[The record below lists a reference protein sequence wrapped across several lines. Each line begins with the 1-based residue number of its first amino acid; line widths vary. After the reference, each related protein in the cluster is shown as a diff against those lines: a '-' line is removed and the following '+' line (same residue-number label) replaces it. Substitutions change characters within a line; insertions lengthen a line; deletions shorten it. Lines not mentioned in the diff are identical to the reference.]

1 MLFAEVVGV
10 WLENRSQLA
19 EYGGAV
25 LVRVSK
31 GGYGYP
37 TTGGLAAEPGVHPVK
52 NTMRA
57 MTSSRGSY
65 RDRHG
70 RGLRRDIV
78 TGVTGDN
85 RLATFG
91 QLVSGTCEYLKSAW
105 PDDLAQLRW
114 RIVDAPAIKDSTEE
128 VARWKAD
135 KERFEITIYRL
146 PIERL
151 GHPRRPDALDERMH
165 IEQYVF
171 AAVGELIDRDPW
183 SLIPENQRDDD

>member
-1 MLFAEVVGV
+1 VRF
-10 WLENRSQLA
+10 
-19 EYGGAV
+19 EYRGELTQYRCAV
-25 LVRVSK
+25 FVRVSE

-78 TGVTGDN
+78 TGTTGDN
-85 RLATFG
+85 RLASFG
-91 QLVSGTCEYLKSAW
+91 QLVSGTCEYLKAAW
-105 PDDLAQLRW
+105 PEELSRLRW
-114 RIVDAPAIKDSTEE
+114 RIVDAPAIKDSSEE
-128 VARWKAD
+128 VARWRAD
-135 KERFEITIYRL
+135 KDRFEIIIYRL

-151 GHPRRPDALDERMH
+151 GHPRRPDVLDERMH
-165 IEQYVF
+165 IEQHVF

-183 SLIPENQRDDD
+183 SLIPEGFEDED

>member
-1 MLFAEVVGV
+1 
-10 WLENRSQLA
+10 
-19 EYGGAV
+19 
-25 LVRVSK
+25 
-31 GGYGYP
+31 
-37 TTGGLAAEPGVHPVK
+37 
-52 NTMRA
+52 
-57 MTSSRGSY
+57 MTESRGSY

-78 TGVTGDN
+78 GGAFRLGDN
-85 RLATFG
+85 RLASFG
-91 QLVSGTCEYLKSAW
+91 QIVAGTCEYLQAAW

-114 RIVDAPAIKDSTEE
+114 RIVDAPSIKESTDE
-128 VARWKAD
+128 VARWKVD
-135 KERFEITIYRL
+135 KDRFEITIYRL

-183 SLIPENQRDDD
+183 SLIPERYRDLDD

>member
-1 MLFAEVVGV
+1 VFVTEVIGV
-10 WLENRSQLA
+10 RF
-19 EYGGAV
+19 EYRGELTQYRCAV
-25 LVRVSK
+25 FVRVSE

-78 TGVTGDN
+78 TGTTGDN
-85 RLATFG
+85 RLASFG
-91 QLVSGTCEYLKSAW
+91 QLVSGTCEYLKAAW
-105 PDDLAQLRW
+105 PEELSRLRW
-114 RIVDAPAIKDSTEE
+114 RIVDAPAIKDSSEE
-128 VARWKAD
+128 VARWRAD
-135 KERFEITIYRL
+135 KDRFEIIIYRL

-151 GHPRRPDALDERMH
+151 GHPRRPDVLDERMH
-165 IEQYVF
+165 IEQHVF

-183 SLIPENQRDDD
+183 SLIPEGFEDED

>member
-1 MLFAEVVGV
+1 M
-10 WLENRSQLA
+10 
-19 EYGGAV
+19 
-25 LVRVSK
+25 RVSE

-57 MTSSRGSY
+57 MSTSRGSY
-65 RDRHG
+65 RDRHE

-78 TGVTGDN
+78 TGTTGDN

-105 PDDLAQLRW
+105 PDDLAKLRW
-114 RIVDAPAIKDSTEE
+114 RIIDAPAIKDSSEE

-135 KERFEITIYRL
+135 KDRFEITIYRL

-183 SLIPENQRDDD
+183 SLIPDHYDDED

>member
-1 MLFAEVVGV
+1 VLFAQVVCV
-10 WLENRSQLA
+10 WLKDWGQLA
-19 EYGGAV
+19 QYRGAV
-25 LVRVSK
+25 LVRVSE

-37 TTGGLAAEPGVHPVK
+37 TTGGLAAEPGIHPVK

-57 MTSSRGSY
+57 MSSSRGSY

-78 TGVTGDN
+78 TGTTGDN

-91 QLVSGTCEYLKSAW
+91 QLVSGTCEYLQSAW
-105 PDDLAQLRW
+105 PDELANLRW
-114 RIVDAPAIKDSTEE
+114 RIIDAPAIKDSSDE

-135 KERFEITIYRL
+135 KDRFEITIYRL

-151 GHPRRPDALDERMH
+151 GHPRRPDPLDERMH
-165 IEQYVF
+165 IEHYVF

-183 SLIPENQRDDD
+183 SLIPHHDEDED